1 MFWAK
6 FKDQEKKNKQCH
18 SWSSTAKG
26 VPSYSDFLFYLG
38 LQLFIRDPL
47 TLGREVCLT
56 QSSDLKA
63 SLIWT
68 HLTETARKMFVQI
81 SWSPVNSQID
91 T

>member
-1 MFWAK
+1 MA
-6 FKDQEKKNKQCH
+6 E
-18 SWSSTAKG
+18 SSKAKG

-38 LQLFIRDPL
+38 LELFKRDSL

-56 QSSDLKA
+56 QSTDSNV

-68 HLTETARKMFVQI
+68 LLTETATIMFDQM
-81 SWSPVNSQID
+81 SWCPVNSQDD